1 MLQVDK
7 ANRVIM
13 LIFSVLLTSTICYA
27 KHLHLEKDYQ
37 KYWCDKHNGTME
49 VKLDDN
55 ARVDCLTDKYAVE
68 VDFAPKWAECIGQA
82 VYYAKKTRKKPA
94 CLLIMENGEDDNRFL
109 YRLRYSV
116 YQKKQIKGFKTFTI
130 KPCELERNCKTIQ
143 Y

>member
-1 MLQVDK
+1 MDK
-7 ANRVIM
+7 RNRVIA
-13 LIFSVLLTSTICYA
+13 LILTMSSICSICYA
-27 KHLHLEKDYQ
+27 KHLHKEKDYQ

-109 YRLRYSV
+109 YRLRYSA

-130 KPCELERNCKTIQ
+130 KPCELEGNCK
-143 Y
+143 